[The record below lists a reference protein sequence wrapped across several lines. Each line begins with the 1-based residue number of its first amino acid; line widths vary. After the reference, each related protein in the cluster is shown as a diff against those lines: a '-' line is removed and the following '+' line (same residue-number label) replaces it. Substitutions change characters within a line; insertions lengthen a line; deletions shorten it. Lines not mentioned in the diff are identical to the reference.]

1 MKARTKNL
9 IRAGLMVMALE
20 AGGMMVTTDTGV
32 GMPCAAAA
40 QQTNKDGYVAKTTPV
55 QPQTKVDLAKL
66 TIPQS
71 VSTADPQAMPK
82 TVALYKYLKGMAGS
96 GQILYGH
103 QNDMHR
109 KVGKALPSCSDTYDV
124 VGDYPAVVGMDG
136 LALTGNE
143 LELTPAE
150 KAAGMTLADKLAK
163 VAINADRHG
172 AIVTMSCH
180 MPNFDKVS
188 RREKIDGKY
197 DYTGYSPNVT
207 DGNVVSRILPG
218 GDLNAVYNGYL
229 DMVADFDRQ
238 LQAAD
243 VPLLFRPFHEN
254 NGGWFW
260 WGAGHCTPQEF
271 CQLFRYTV
279 TYFQQK
285 GLHNMLYVYSPGGG
299 DIKSEGDYQLTYPG
313 NSYVDIAGF
322 DMYHRDPEKGDGFL
336 QGDFTDVLNIVE
348 KFAKTHDKV
357 GAATE
362 VGILEGNSAMSKKH
376 NHDKDWFREAMGIM
390 DKHHM
395 AYFMTWSNFDETN
408 FDQPYMIDAT
418 YGHEMINNFIDF
430 YNAPESIFASQNA
443 DYSTLK

>member
-1 MKARTKNL
+1 
-9 IRAGLMVMALE
+9 
-20 AGGMMVTTDTGV
+20 
-32 GMPCAAAA
+32 
-40 QQTNKDGYVAKTTPV
+40 
-55 QPQTKVDLAKL
+55 
-66 TIPQS
+66 
-71 VSTADPQAMPK
+71 
-82 TVALYKYLKGMAGS
+82 MAGS

-124 VGDYPAVVGMDG
+124 VGDYPGVVGMDG

-143 LELTPAE
+143 LELAPAE

-188 RREKIDGKY
+188 RRAKIDGKY

-207 DGNVVSRILPG
+207 DGNVVSRIMPG

-279 TYFQQK
+279 TYFQQQ

-322 DMYHRDPEKGDGFL
+322 DMYHRDPEKDDGFL

-362 VGILEGNSAMSKKH
+362 VGILEGNSAMAKKH

-408 FDQPYMIDAT
+408 FDQPYMVDAT